1 MHQHFVVVDREI
13 VWYGSMN
20 FLSRE
25 KEDDNLLRV
34 MNNEKAEE
42 LLEKSF
48 K

>member
-1 MHQHFVVVDREI
+1 
-13 VWYGSMN
+13 MN

-34 MNNEKAEE
+34 MNKEIAEE
-42 LLEKSF
+42 LLEMSF